1 MIEILRVCI
10 SISFRIDCIDLYKV
24 AEQILELF
32 PLQEVTNLMA
42 EDSDQ
47 EGIADCLKEV
57 QQHSILRKSKPA
69 KEDDGEDVARMGDYY
84 RRYRT
89 VEELPKDA
97 RAFYEVA
104 GGFKIFSETIDQA
117 DHSVAKNIGVDMTTL
132 VRAVHW
138 TEIQLDNWSLAD
150 RKRRL
155 IDMRHNFDLDVF
167 GSE

>member
-1 MIEILRVCI
+1 MTSR
-10 SISFRIDCIDLYKV
+10 FDHYTV

-32 PLQEVTNLMA
+32 PLQDVTERVA
-42 EDSDQ
+42 EGSDR
-47 EGIADCLKEV
+47 EEIADCLKEV

-69 KEDDGEDVARMGDYY
+69 KEDNGEDVARMGDYY

-89 VEELPKDA
+89 VEELPNDA

-104 GGFKIFSETIDQA
+104 GGFKIFSKTIDQA
-117 DHSVAKNIGVDMTTL
+117 DHSAAKNIGVDMTTL

-150 RKRRL
+150 KKRRL
-155 IDMRHNFDLDVF
+155 IEIRHNFDLDAF